1 MRSLHCLTLKH
12 DFEISSGHIPVLE
25 RNFVVVF
32 TIEKGCANGQKP
44 FDRLA
49 EYEKNIY
56 KQYVTGL
63 LFGFRPGMFHLA
75 EIFPDRM
82 NFLFRIPCMGH
93 GLRKKGTQS
102 LKRIKTIQ
110 ND

>member
-32 TIEKGCANGQKP
+32 AIEKGCANGQKP

-49 EYEKNIY
+49 EYEKYIY
-56 KQYVTGL
+56 INNML
-63 LFGFRPGMFHLA
+63 LGCCLVFVRECFIWQKYFRTA
-75 EIFPDRM
+75 
-82 NFLFRIPCMGH
+82 
-93 GLRKKGTQS
+93 
-102 LKRIKTIQ
+102 
-110 ND
+110 